1 MLWIFSADEPLHLRM
16 IKITNIIYIL
26 HHTQSLKKK
35 NNPLISL
42 GKCLGMSGNS

>member
-1 MLWIFSADEPLHLRM
+1 MWIFSADEPLHLRM

-35 NNPLISL
+35 KKNPTDFIR
-42 GKCLGMSGNS
+42 